1 MNDLKAENKKL
12 STENAHNLKEN
23 KDFKNLTDQIL
34 SEIYE
39 TINNLTVTLSEELT
53 SPNTLTN
60 VPSEFETSSVSANLL
75 LPELKAAPNS

>member
-12 STENAHNLKEN
+12 STENAHNLKES

-39 TINNLTVTLSEELT
+39 TINNLI
-53 SPNTLTN
+53 
-60 VPSEFETSSVSANLL
+60 
-75 LPELKAAPNS
+75 